1 MTHVSF
7 RAARVLVAA
16 IAIAALSLAT
26 VARAQDEPS
35 ADEMKA
41 AVDRALQNLDTQPTD
56 AHAPDHADT
65 PPDAPGEVLDG
76 PDTTLAFKNVTVE
89 EIIPFIVEATG
100 KVVLPQSD
108 ILTRRVTVLNDRPI
122 PRRKALDMVF
132 IALLQNQIGVVIR
145 DGTITLRDLAEIQR
159 QDVPVINPDE
169 SVLELHDSGYILEK
183 VYSLRY
189 VTSKKFGDAIKNS
202 LPEYAKLTIDE
213 ESNQITVL
221 GSVTLLK
228 RVERLIA
235 ALDRPSAGAV
245 VTETFRLRYA
255 DATVVSQNIQEL
267 FPEGN
272 QRRSTTQTNQNNR
285 RQPNNQQQAQS
296 NTQIRVTANTQ
307 QNSVTV
313 VADPEVISQ
322 IRELVAN
329 QWDLPLPD
337 EAVIPRTYDMK
348 NSDPVKVK
356 ELLEGLFGK
365 ASTTT
370 GNNRNN
376 TQSQGVGRL
385 AGQFSFEAIPES
397 GRLVVV
403 AKSPDNLSVIDEII
417 RDLDQPQTIGLPV
430 IIELKHASAEDLAE
444 QLNAL
449 LAQDGTPATVRR
461 SVQGLSDAS
470 LSGSSPF
477 ASTSSTAN
485 ANSDANSAAQ
495 TISFWWQRAR
505 QQADQ
510 RAASNLVGKLRIVPV
525 WRQNAVMVISPP
537 EYRSSITQLVSQLDQ
552 PGRQVLLSAIV
563 CEISRDDA
571 TELGFRWSSSNIS
584 ATNTDNN
591 ISITNNAS
599 GTANN
604 TFAGNLFDTTVLNSS
619 INLNFLLSAL
629 AQKTKVNILSEPK
642 IFTSDNEEAEFFDGQ
657 DIPFI
662 TDSQTNTQGN
672 LVQSFDY
679 KAVGIQLRV
688 RPRITPKKDVDLRVN
703 LELSSIVQGQTLFG
717 GFVVDRRETTT
728 QIIVRD
734 QQTIVISGI
743 LRSDDSD
750 VVRKVPLLG
759 DIPLLGYLFRSRDKR
774 QTTTELLVFITP
786 VVVENPEE
794 VDQINAPYRD
804 RLMQRMDE
812 QDPDSTLRTTPKPI
826 TNESQPQQQ
835 PQLQQ

>member
-1 MTHVSF
+1 MMPATR
-7 RAARVLVAA
+7 RAAKPLL
-16 IAIAALSLAT
+16 AALALFSCAFTSLT
-26 VARAQDEPS
+26 HAQDEPS
-35 ADEMKA
+35 PDAM
-41 AVDRALQNLDTQPTD
+41 RALIDRELSTMNAQAAD
-56 AHAPDHADT
+56 DHADASHDSDQATT
-65 PPDAPGEVLDG
+65 PPDVLDG

-122 PRRKALDMVF
+122 PRRKALDMVY

-159 QDVPVINPDE
+159 QDVPVVNPDE
-169 SVLELHDSGYILEK
+169 TVLELHDSGYILEK
-183 VYSLRY
+183 VYALRY
-189 VTSKKFGDAIKNS
+189 VTSKKFGDAIKGS

-213 ESNQITVL
+213 ESNQLTVL

-255 DATVVSQNIQEL
+255 DATVVSQNVQEL

-272 QRRSTTQTNQNNR
+272 QRRNTTQNNQNNR
-285 RQPNNQQQAQS
+285 RQNNNQQQQAQS

-313 VADPEVISQ
+313 VADPEVIAQ

-356 ELLEGLFGK
+356 ELLEGLFGRP
-365 ASTTT
+365 TTT
-370 GNNRNN
+370 NNNNRNN
-376 TQSQGVGRL
+376 SQSQGVGRL

-477 ASTSSTAN
+477 ASTSSTTN

-537 EYRSSITQLVSQLDQ
+537 EYRSSITELVAQLDQ

-604 TFAGNLFDTTVLNSS
+604 SFAGNLFDTTVLNSS

-794 VDQINAPYRD
+794 VDQINEPYRN

-812 QDPDSTLRTTPKPI
+812 QDPDSSLRTTPKPI
-826 TNESQPQQQ
+826 TNETQPQQ
-835 PQLQQ
+835 